1 MKNPHLV
8 QSRSAER
15 VTLAVRSEPL
25 SSIESSLP
33 PRFNT
38 QADEACHQLRFESH
52 QEQTFGGL
60 KDKLLRQKLKYKQ
73 KGAEYQNLIHALK
86 DRYSALKFQASTA
99 EGLIMQL
106 CDLYQVSSR
115 TELVLR
121 LEQTV

>member
-1 MKNPHLV
+1 M
-8 QSRSAER
+8 
-15 VTLAVRSEPL
+15 
-25 SSIESSLP
+25 
-33 PRFNT
+33 
-38 QADEACHQLRFESH
+38 
-52 QEQTFGGL
+52 
-60 KDKLLRQKLKYKQ
+60 RQKLKYKQ

-86 DRYSALKFQASTA
+86 DRYSDLKFQASTA